1 MTKKIS
7 IVRFKPKPE
16 SFDEFLKNIQE
27 WHAQVFADGDHRLML
42 TDEEVVAIV
51 VRDSAILEE
60 NIKRGVAWLNSQ
72 RPLLQEFN
80 EVDRHTIPMTGDLVV

>member
-1 MTKKIS
+1 M
-7 IVRFKPKPE
+7 V
-16 SFDEFLKNIQE
+16 
-27 WHAQVFADGDHRLML
+27 

-60 NIKRGVAWLNSQ
+60 NIKRGVAWLDSQ

>member
-1 MTKKIS
+1 MPKKLS

-16 SFDEFLKNIQE
+16 CFDEFLRNIQD
-27 WHAQVFADGDHRLML
+27 WHAQVFADGDHHLMR

-51 VRDSAILEE
+51 VRESEQLQE
-60 NIKRGVAWLNSQ
+60 NMKRGVAWLDSQ